1 MACLILRLLRLLWP
15 LHERRRP
22 TRIDRRPYC
31 PPRTA
36 ADCALAEL
44 TVSHGLNLVTP
55 LGDFRIMR
63 HEHYRLAVFLG
74 QLC

>member
-55 LGDFRIMR
+55 LGNFGIMR
-63 HEHYRLAVFLG
+63 HEYYRLAIFLG

>member
-31 PPRTA
+31 LPRTA

-44 TVSHGLNLVTP
+44 TVTHGLNLVTP

-63 HEHYRLAVFLG
+63 NENHRLAVFLG
-74 QLC
+74 QLR